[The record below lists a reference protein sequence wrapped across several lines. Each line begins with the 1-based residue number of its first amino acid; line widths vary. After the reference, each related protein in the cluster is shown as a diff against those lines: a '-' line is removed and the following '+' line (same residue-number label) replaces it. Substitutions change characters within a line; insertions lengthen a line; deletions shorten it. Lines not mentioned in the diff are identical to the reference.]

1 MKPVKTI
8 GHSNHPI
15 ERFVAL
21 LKAGGVERLVDV
33 RSTPWSRRHPQFG
46 RENLAKSLAEAGI
59 AYVHEGAALGGKPAA
74 GGSYDQ
80 LAARPDFKDGL
91 DRVIAGANDKTL
103 CLMCAEKEPL
113 DCHRTVLVSRR
124 LAERGVEI
132 EHLLADGSTRPHH
145 AVEETL
151 LGKEA
156 APDLFEDR
164 AARLARAWRR
174 LEAKWGRAGTA
185 EGE

>member
-8 GHSNHPI
+8 GHSNHSI

-46 RENLAKSLAEAGI
+46 QKNLARSLAEAGI
-59 AYVHEGAALGGKPAA
+59 DYAHEGSALGGKPEA

-80 LAARPDFKDGL
+80 LAARPEFTAAL
-91 DRVIAGANDKTL
+91 DRVIDGARDSVL

-124 LAERGVEI
+124 LAERGVTI
-132 EHLLADGSTRPHH
+132 EHLLADGGTRSHH

-164 AARLARAWRR
+164 TARLTRAWRR
-174 LEAKWGRAGTA
+174 LETRWGRAG
-185 EGE
+185 ERE